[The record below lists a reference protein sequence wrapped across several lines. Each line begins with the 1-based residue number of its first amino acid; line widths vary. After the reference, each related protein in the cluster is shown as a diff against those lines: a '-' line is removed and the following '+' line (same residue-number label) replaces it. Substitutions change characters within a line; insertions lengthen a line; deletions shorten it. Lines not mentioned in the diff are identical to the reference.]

1 MSCANALILEDFLA
15 HLSASRQGAL
25 VLTKDEICAICSLLS
40 NRNKVDV
47 KLRNVFEEIQ
57 QQRTS
62 FILSAFEQRPQ
73 AWDAE
78 FDKHL
83 TNALRQ
89 WVANYEIGDYLA
101 NHSNSKRTHFVRLN
115 QYAFKRE
122 ATPDEAI
129 RLERDEAQFGGTLVK
144 EKTGE
149 IRYGPK
155 ESVYFIQSFV
165 SNDSNFKTP
174 DEWAAMTTADA
185 NECANKYEPRVFVVD
200 LQGHFAAAITCRVQ
214 ISALDRNAVEPKGG
228 TSTKAEAEN
237 GLGYE
242 NALILFNTTSGRY
255 IDHIGV
261 LWTFDS
267 VFS

>member
-15 HLSASRQGAL
+15 HLSSSSQGAL
-25 VLTKDEICAICSLLS
+25 VLTKDEICAMCSLLS
-40 NRNKVDV
+40 NRNEVDV
-47 KLRNVFEEIQ
+47 NLRKVFEEIQ

-73 AWDAE
+73 TSDAE

-89 WVANYEIGDYLA
+89 WVANYEVGDYLA

-115 QYAFKRE
+115 QYPFKLE

-129 RLERDEAQFGGTLVK
+129 RLERDEAQFGGTLVDD
-144 EKTGE
+144 KTGE
-149 IRYGPK
+149 IRYGPQD
-155 ESVYFIQSFV
+155 SVYFIQSFV
-165 SNDSNFKTP
+165 SNDSDFKTP
-174 DEWAAMTTADA
+174 DEWATTCRENID
-185 NECANKYEPRVFVVD
+185 PRVFVVD
-200 LQGHFAAAITCRVQ
+200 LQGHFAAAITCRVR
-214 ISALDRNAVEPKGG
+214 ISALDRNALEPKEGS
-228 TSTKAEAEN
+228 STKAEAESS
-237 GLGYE
+237 LGCQ